1 MKVDKI
7 CIVLILILAFAGMSW
22 GSEVWVQ
29 ENPEATSYKF
39 SDLSAEILVTIKN
52 NNDHV
57 QYFKI
62 SHAYQGSLAEM
73 ENNTILWVID
83 WTSPAAVKMVKSRY
97 PELGGDYGWKI
108 QPGETKSVCFKLS
121 AVGQMGQIPSYI
133 IRADSDQ
140 GTYWPL
146 VPEPGLMASWFV
158 PNELEILNPNLDILR
173 WKGNFSFRL
182 TNVDSTRVSGIV
194 RAPIVPVDSKLTYSN
209 PRATFLDDELAVDT
223 QIASWDVVME
233 PGASRVFNYVYEWPM
248 GRTSSS
254 TTQGRSS
261 SIPTAGA
268 QENTTS
274 VPTRDTGVPYG
285 LFVVGALVAGAGVV
299 YAKFMRQ

>member
-7 CIVLILILAFAGMSW
+7 CIVLILILAFAGIST
-22 GSEVWVQ
+22 GAETWVQ

-39 SDLSAEILVTIKN
+39 SDLSVEVLVKVKN

-62 SHAYQGSLAEM
+62 SHAYQGSLAQI
-73 ENNTILWVID
+73 ENNTIFWLID

-121 AVGQMGQIPSYI
+121 AVGMMGEIPSYI

-146 VPEPGLMASWFV
+146 VPEPGLMSSWFV
-158 PNELEILNPNLDILR
+158 PNELEILNPNLDIQR
-173 WKGNFSFRL
+173 WKGTFRFRL

-194 RAPIVPVDSKLTYSN
+194 RAPIVPLDSQLTYSN
-209 PRATFLDDELAVDT
+209 PKVTFIDNELALDAN
-223 QIASWDVVME
+223 IAAWDVVME
-233 PGASRVFNYVYEWPM
+233 PGASRLFTYTYEWP
-248 GRTSSS
+248 RARSSS
-254 TTQGRSS
+254 SATQAHRS
-261 SIPTAGA
+261 SIPTTSA
-268 QENTTS
+268 EKTPTS
-274 VPTRDTGVPYG
+274 VPTGETGVPYG
-285 LFVVGALVAGAGVV
+285 LFVVGALVTAAGVV
-299 YAKFMRQ
+299 YSKFIRK